1 MNLPIILSDLVKAQN
16 KFNTTEYA
24 NCFAPEAIVF
34 DEGEKHQGREAIR
47 KWNEQTNAKYKS
59 QLETLSY
66 EIVNQESILTVNVSG
81 TFPGSP
87 IALKYHA
94 TLKEGLIETLE
105 IKG

>member
-1 MNLPIILSDLVKAQN
+1 MNLPLILSDLIKAQN
-16 KFNTTEYA
+16 EFNSIAYT
-24 NCFAPEAIVF
+24 NCFSKEAIVF
-34 DEGEKHQGREAIR
+34 DDGEKYYGREDIQIWIEKA
-47 KWNEQTNAKYKS
+47 NAEYKA
-59 QLETLSY
+59 QIEPLSH
-66 EIVNQESILTVNVSG
+66 EVVNQESILTVNVSG